1 MNMFIIVIERL
12 TGRPTMDKTWVIL
25 AGLAH
30 LGMVAV
36 GSQVPRVFRWRED
49 LARLGPSN
57 RRLFWVYGG
66 FVVLAN
72 LGFGALSLAYAD
84 EIAAGKGLAG
94 GFALFA
100 GLYWAA
106 RLAVQYLAFDTPDW
120 PEQGRSPLAKHGLGL
135 VVLLMSGV
143 YLAAFVAGRLA

>member
-1 MNMFIIVIERL
+1 
-12 TGRPTMDKTWVIL
+12 MDKTWVIL

-30 LGMVAV
+30 FGMVAV
-36 GSQVPRVFRWRED
+36 GSQVPRVFRWKED
-49 LARLGPSN
+49 LARLGTAN
-57 RRLFWVYGG
+57 RRLFWIYGI
-66 FVVLAN
+66 FIVMAN
-72 LGFGALSLAYAD
+72 VGFGVLSLAYAG

-106 RLAVQYLAFDTPDW
+106 RLAVQYLAFDTADW
-120 PEQGRSPLAKHGLGL
+120 PAEGRNPVAKHGLGL

-143 YLAAFVAGRLA
+143 YLAAFVAGRIS

>member
-1 MNMFIIVIERL
+1 
-12 TGRPTMDKTWVIL
+12 MDKRWVVL

-30 LGMVAV
+30 FGLVAV
-36 GSQVPRVFRWRED
+36 GSQVPRVFRWKED
-49 LARLGPSN
+49 LARLGPAN
-57 RRLFWVYGG
+57 RRLFWVYGI

-72 LGFGALSLAYAD
+72 IGLGTLSVAYAP
-84 EIAAGKGLAG
+84 EIAAGRGLAG

-120 PEQGRSPLAKHGLGL
+120 PEQGRTPLAKHGLGL

-143 YLAAFVAGRLA
+143 YVAAFVRGRIP